1 MHVVN
6 MIHTSEARPI
16 VDRQRHYLPKVFC
29 KPREPERIVEI
40 DPELAKK
47 RIWSLD
53 TSIFKDY
60 EADTDAHLEQCLEF
74 DLDSSKVAKHISGM
88 NELSKLKETI
98 KKYYPFIIS
107 CYKYNAALSYEDDF
121 PRITMDNIQGFFQ

>member
-6 MIHTSEARPI
+6 MIHTGEPTQI
-16 VDRQRHYLPKVFC
+16 IDKTRHYLPKVFC

-47 RIWSLD
+47 RVWSLD

-60 EADTDAHLEQCLEF
+60 EADTEAHLEQCLDF
-74 DLDSSKVAKHISGM
+74 DLDASKVAKHIYGSH
-88 NELSKLKETI
+88 EL
-98 KKYYPFIIS
+98 
-107 CYKYNAALSYEDDF
+107 
-121 PRITMDNIQGFFQ
+121 